1 MKSKIVCY
9 FTKALSDQPIIY
21 KLARD
26 YDLVLNIIKAD
37 INPEREGYL
46 VIELDGGK
54 ENFDK
59 GIEYLKNLNVGVEPL
74 SESLSWNDGLC
85 IQCGACA
92 SFCLSS
98 ALVMDYET
106 MLVSFDN
113 ENCVICGRCL
123 ECCPTRAIKIE
134 FEVYEAVSQ

>member
-1 MKSKIVCY
+1 MKQKIVCY

-21 KLARD
+21 KLAKD
-26 YDLVLNIIKAD
+26 CDLVLNIIKAD

-46 VIELDGGK
+46 VIELEGSK
-54 ENFDK
+54 ENFEK
-59 GIEYLKNLNVGVEPL
+59 GLAYLKELNVGMEPL
-74 SESLSWNDGLC
+74 SESISWNEDLC

-98 ALVMDYET
+98 ALVMDKET

-123 ECCPTRAIKIE
+123 ECCPTSAIKIE
-134 FEVYEAVSQ
+134 FEVFEAVTK